1 MGMMDELDVEIENA
15 EAWIAEE
22 GDSIVGTVTRVD
34 TRDGGYGEYP
44 IVTID
49 VTEGTLKGEPMEVPC
64 TRSFHAMATV
74 ASGELGWTRDAGE
87 WDDRKVF
94 VGGEI
99 GAKFVEM
106 RAGRNNTYEFWRVIC
121 KPAPSIGEQLA
132 ADPDD
137 GPFSK

>member
-1 MGMMDELDVEIENA
+1 MGIMDELDVEIENA

-34 TRDGGYGEYP
+34 SRDGGYGEYP
-44 IVTID
+44 IITID
-49 VTEGTLKGEPMEVPC
+49 ATEGTVGGEALEVPC

-74 ASGELGWTRDAGE
+74 ASGEMGWNRDAGQWE
-87 WDDRKVF
+87 DRKVF

-106 RAGRNNTYEFWRVIC
+106 RAGRNNTYEMWRVIC
-121 KPAPSIGEQLA
+121 KPPPSVAEQLA
-132 ADPDD
+132 ADPEVD
-137 GPFSK
+137 PFTK